1 MEKKK
6 SRIYN
11 STKNIAFG
19 LGNQILITILNF
31 ASRFIFIKILGEEYL
46 GINGL
51 FSNIL
56 TVLSLAD
63 LGIGNAI
70 TYSMYKP
77 LAEGNQEKISAL
89 MNFYRKMYNII
100 AIAVT
105 VVGLCMLPFL
115 EFLVNTEEPIPY
127 LHIYFILFLADS
139 VVSYLLANRSAILTA
154 DQKLY
159 ITKVYHLIFQ
169 IIKSILQIVVLL
181 ITHNFIFYLVVQ
193 VLSTFATNVCGAI
206 ITKKIYP
213 FLNRKAELAKSEKK
227 TIFDNIKSI
236 FLYKISGVVLNNT
249 DNILISIIVGTIW
262 VGYYSNY
269 TMIVNSITTFTT
281 IIFTAI
287 NSSVGNLNTEKNK
300 EKQLKIFYVIN
311 MVCNWLFGFCTI
323 CLLVLVN
330 DFITLMFGN
339 TYVLDNMTTFIIG
352 VNFYMAGSLNPI
364 WIYRDTTGLFKQTKY
379 VATITAS
386 LNIILS
392 ILLGKLWG
400 IFGILV
406 ATAISRLLTNIWYE
420 PFVLFH
426 SFFKTTARQ
435 YAKKQVK
442 NVICLLGA
450 YTIILLL
457 CSCLGEASYF
467 SFILKMI
474 VCVVLSNVIYWL
486 INRHTEEYQYIKE
499 NVLVKYKNKIKGVFH
514 HTFK

>member
-19 LGNQILITILNF
+19 LGNQILITVLNF

-100 AIAVT
+100 AVAVT

-115 EFLVNTEEPIPY
+115 ELLVNTEQPVPY

-169 IIKSILQIVVLL
+169 ILKSIFQIVVLL
-181 ITHNFIFYLVVQ
+181 LTHNFIFYLVVQ

-213 FLNRKAELAKSEKK
+213 FLNKKVELEKAEKK

-236 FLYKISGVVLNNT
+236 FLYKISGVILNNT
-249 DNILISIIVGTIW
+249 DNILISVIVGTVS

-281 IIFTAI
+281 IVFSAI

-311 MVCNWLFGFCTI
+311 MLCNWLFGFCTI
-323 CLLVLVN
+323 CLLILVN
-330 DFITLMFGN
+330 DFITLMFGEK
-339 TYVLDNMTTFIIG
+339 YVLDIFTTFVIG
-352 VNFYMAGSLNPI
+352 INFYMAGSLNPI
-364 WIYRDTTGLFKQTKY
+364 WIYRDTTGLFKETKY
-379 VATITAS
+379 VATITAI
-386 LNIILS
+386 LNIVLS
-392 ILLGKLWG
+392 ILLGKIWG

-420 PFVLFH
+420 PHVLFR
-426 SFFKTTARQ
+426 SFFKTSVRQ
-435 YAKKQVK
+435 YVKKQLK
-442 NVICLLGA
+442 NVICLLVSCA
-450 YTIILLL
+450 IISLV
-457 CSCLGEASYF
+457 CNSLGNVNYITFAVKVLIS
-467 SFILKMI
+467 
-474 VCVVLSNVIYWL
+474 VVLSNIFYWL
-486 INRHTEEYQYIKE
+486 INRKTEEYQYVKE
-499 NVLVKYKNKIKGVFH
+499 NILIKYKNKIKNVLH
-514 HTFK
+514 HKVS

>member
-19 LGNQILITILNF
+19 LGNQILITVLNF

-100 AIAVT
+100 AVAVT

-115 EFLVNTEEPIPY
+115 ELLVNTEQPVPY

-169 IIKSILQIVVLL
+169 ILKSIFQIVVLL
-181 ITHNFIFYLVVQ
+181 LTHNFIFYLVVQ

-206 ITKKIYP
+206 ITKKIYL
-213 FLNRKAELAKSEKK
+213 FLNKKVELEKAEKK

-236 FLYKISGVVLNNT
+236 FLYKISGVILNNT
-249 DNILISIIVGTIW
+249 DNILISVIVGTVS

-281 IIFTAI
+281 IVFSAI

-311 MVCNWLFGFCTI
+311 MLCNWLFGFCTI
-323 CLLVLVN
+323 CLLILVN
-330 DFITLMFGN
+330 DFITLMFGEK
-339 TYVLDNMTTFIIG
+339 YVLDIFTTFVIG
-352 VNFYMAGSLNPI
+352 INFYMAGSLNPI
-364 WIYRDTTGLFKQTKY
+364 WIYRDTTGLFKETKY
-379 VATITAS
+379 VATITAI
-386 LNIILS
+386 LNIVLS
-392 ILLGKLWG
+392 ILLGKIWG

-420 PFVLFH
+420 PHVLFR
-426 SFFKTTARQ
+426 SFFKTSVRQ
-435 YAKKQVK
+435 YVKKQLK
-442 NVICLLGA
+442 NVICLLVSCA
-450 YTIILLL
+450 IISLV
-457 CSCLGEASYF
+457 CNSLGNVNYITFAVKVLIS
-467 SFILKMI
+467 
-474 VCVVLSNVIYWL
+474 VVLSNIFYWL
-486 INRHTEEYQYIKE
+486 INRKTEEYQYVKE
-499 NVLVKYKNKIKGVFH
+499 NILIKYKNKIKNVLH
-514 HTFK
+514 HKVS

>member
-1 MEKKK
+1 MEKNKC
-6 SRIYN
+6 RIYN
-11 STKNIAFG
+11 SRKNIAFG
-19 LGNQILITILNF
+19 FGNHILVTLLNF

-77 LAEGNQEKISAL
+77 LAEGNKEKISAL

-100 AIAVT
+100 AVAVT
-105 VVGLCMLPFL
+105 VIGLCMLPFL
-115 EFLVNTEEPIPY
+115 ELLVNTEQPVPH

-159 ITKVYHLIFQ
+159 ITKAYQLVFQILKSIFQ
-169 IIKSILQIVVLL
+169 IIVLL
-181 ITHNFIFYLVVQ
+181 ITHNFIFYLIVQ
-193 VLSTFATNVCGAI
+193 VLSTFASNVCGAI

-213 FLNRKAELAKSEKK
+213 FLNKKAELKKSEKK
-227 TIFDNIKSI
+227 KIFGNIKSVFI
-236 FLYKISGVVLNNT
+236 YKISGVILNNT
-249 DNILISIIVGTIW
+249 DNILISVIVGTVS

-269 TMIVNSITTFTT
+269 TMIVNAITTFTN
-281 IIFTAI
+281 IVFSAI
-287 NSSVGNLNTEKNK
+287 NSSVGNLNAEKNK

-311 MVCNWLFGFCTI
+311 MLCNWLFGFCTI

-330 DFITLMFGN
+330 DFITLMFGEK
-339 TYVLDNMTTFIIG
+339 YVLDIFTTFIIG
-352 VNFYMAGSLNPI
+352 INFYMAGSLNPI
-364 WIYRDTTGLFKQTKY
+364 WIYRDTTGLFKETKY
-379 VATITAS
+379 VATITAI

-392 ILLGKLWG
+392 ILLGNIWG

-420 PFVLFH
+420 PHVLFK
-426 SFFKTTARQ
+426 SFFKTSAKP
-435 YAKKQVK
+435 YIKKQLK
-442 NVICLLGA
+442 NVICLLTSYALISLIFSGLGNP
-450 YTIILLL
+450 TII
-457 CSCLGEASYF
+457 
-467 SFILKMI
+467 SFVVKIF
-474 VCVVLSNVIYWL
+474 VSVVLSNLFYWL
-486 INRHTEEYQYIKE
+486 MNRKTEEYQYIKE
-499 NVLVKYKNKIKGVFH
+499 NVLLKYIQKIKRILH
-514 HTFK
+514 RA